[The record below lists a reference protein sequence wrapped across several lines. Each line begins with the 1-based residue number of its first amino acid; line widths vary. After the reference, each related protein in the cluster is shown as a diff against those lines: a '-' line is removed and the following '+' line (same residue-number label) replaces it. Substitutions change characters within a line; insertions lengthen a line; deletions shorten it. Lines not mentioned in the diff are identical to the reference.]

1 MPPPTDQCLQTLA
14 QLVVR
19 VGLNLQPGQPL
30 LITDPYDLQGAHRGN
45 APLIEAIRAAAPGH
59 PVEVIAADVDRLRYL
74 VTTDHLRGFEKL
86 VETNAR
92 RMKEHL
98 AAGGAFLFLPG
109 THPRLLAD
117 QPAERLTQFD
127 SLKWRHLAP
136 LIRKLI
142 RGATQ
147 WTLLPAPTQDW
158 ADLASPELPA
168 TERLPALWATVF
180 QALRITTGN
189 NGSTECRPTEAVIAD
204 WQSHLAAL
212 TRRRDELNAAR
223 HRRIRYI
230 GMGTELT
237 LKLPRSHAWC
247 TARLVSKRGVP
258 FVVNL
263 PTEEVFTAPN
273 RYSATG
279 RIRLA
284 RPIAYGG
291 AVIEGVE
298 LEFRRGRVTLATAR
312 ANSDLLQRLLSTDD
326 GADRIGEVALVPGR
340 TGLVWGNR
348 FHHHIL
354 LDENTTPHIAL
365 GDAYCFCTRS
375 WVPPCFNLCV
385 NSSQLHIDLPLDAT
399 VSLD

>member
-1 MPPPTDQCLQTLA
+1 MPLPPEPSLQTLA

-30 LITDPYDLQGAHRGN
+30 LVTDPYELHGAHRGT
-45 APLIEAIRAAAPGH
+45 AALIEAIRAAAPDN
-59 PVEVIAADVDRLRYL
+59 PVEVIAADIDRLRYL
-74 VTTDHLRGFEKL
+74 VTTDHQRGFEKL

-92 RMKEHL
+92 RMQAHL

-117 QPAERLTQFD
+117 QPADRLSHFEF
-127 SLKWRHLAP
+127 LKWRHFAP
-136 LIRKLI
+136 LIRKLV

-147 WTLLPAPTQDW
+147 WSLLPAPTQDW
-158 ADLASPELPA
+158 ADLAYPELPA
-168 TERLPALWATVF
+168 SERLSVLWATVF
-180 QALRITTGN
+180 EAMRITTGR
-189 NGSTECRPTEAVIAD
+189 NGSTQVRPADAVIAD
-204 WQSHLAAL
+204 WQAHLAAL
-212 TRRRDELNAAR
+212 SRRRDDLNAAR

-230 GMGTELT
+230 GTGTELT
-237 LKLPRSHAWC
+237 LKLPRAHAWC
-247 TARLVSKRGVP
+247 TAQLVSKRGVP

-291 AVIEGVE
+291 ALIQGVE
-298 LEFRRGRVTLATAR
+298 LEFRRGRVTLATAT
-312 ANSDLLQRLLSTDD
+312 ANTDLLQRLLSTDD

-340 TGLVWGNR
+340 AALNWGDR

-365 GDAYCFCTRS
+365 GDAYCFCTRAWFPVS
-375 WVPPCFNLCV
+375 V
-385 NSSQLHIDLPLDAT
+385 NSSQIHIDLPLDAT

>member
-1 MPPPTDQCLQTLA
+1 MPLPSDQRLQTLA
-14 QLVVR
+14 SLIVR

-30 LITDPYDLQGAHRGN
+30 LVTDPYELQGAHRG
-45 APLIEAIRAAAPGH
+45 AAGLIEAIRAAAPQSKI
-59 PVEVIAADVDRLRYL
+59 EVIAADPERLRYL
-74 VTTDHLRGFEKL
+74 VTTDHHRGFDKMVSANSRL
-86 VETNAR
+86 LQA
-92 RMKEHL
+92 HL

-117 QPAERLTQFD
+117 QPAERLSQFD

-136 LIRKLI
+136 LIRKLV

-147 WTLLPAPTQDW
+147 WTLFPVPTQDW
-158 ADLASPELPA
+158 ADLARADLPDS
-168 TERLPALWATVF
+168 ERLPALWDTVLR
-180 QALRITTGN
+180 AMRITTGQ
-189 NGSTECRPTEAVIAD
+189 NGSTEVRPLDAVIAA
-204 WQSHLAAL
+204 WQTHLAAL
-212 TRRRDELNAAR
+212 TRRRDELNTAR

-230 GMGTELT
+230 GTGTELT
-237 LKLPRSHAWC
+237 LKLPRGHAWC
-247 TARLVSKRGVP
+247 TAQLVSKRGVP

-291 AVIEGVE
+291 ALIEGVE
-298 LEFRRGRVTLATAR
+298 LEFRRGRVTLATAQV
-312 ANSDLLQRLLSTDD
+312 NSDLLQRLLSTDD
-326 GADRIGEVALVPGR
+326 GADRIGEVALVPDR
-340 TGLVWGNR
+340 AGLPWGNR

-354 LDENTTPHIAL
+354 LDENAAPHVAL
-365 GDAYCFCTRS
+365 GDAYCFCTRAWFPLS
-375 WVPPCFNLCV
+375 V
-385 NSSQLHIDLPLDAT
+385 NSSQIHLDLPLDAT